1 MKFNKIIALPVLTL
15 AAVWGLTACTDEV
28 DYHPAE
34 ELQTPQVYFPNTN
47 PSTVD
52 LDDNQSEVTI
62 DLERVN
68 TQGSLT
74 VPVTATAT
82 VNGEAV
88 SIFTV
93 PASATFADGSK
104 TAPVKISFD
113 FANIEQEVSYDIVLK
128 VSGNDLTPYGKS
140 EQTVTLLYAP
150 WSAWQ
155 SVSGKGV
162 YYLNAAYVGGLEID
176 LAMRTSLLNP
186 DNVQYRFTA
195 SQIFS
200 EEITFSINK
209 ATNTVTVPYQPTGD
223 AYNNNPIYLCD
234 FYTYYTE
241 VVPNAEGAEMYKN
254 SSKFDP
260 KTGVIT
266 FPARWYVPALKGG
279 WSGNESI
286 QLPGFP
292 DYSMEVSTNG
302 TYISEGD
309 FQEYAV
315 VNVQMGPDV
324 ASYAIRF
331 CQGRL
336 NDAQIN
342 SVADEMKANAEETLY
357 PTSRTFEF
365 PVNEEDYYTVVMVPY
380 DAESNPQATTSYTF
394 FYELQGI
401 DWNEGW
407 KTVAKDAVFNDA
419 FAVLIGYSSPVELEV
434 AVQESEVTP
443 GLYRIDNPYADD
455 PYEYGVERGHYYI
468 LIDATN
474 PDAVSVKPSYNGMFN
489 VASIATGK
497 LVGGTKFVFP
507 ASSLAVLTGIN
518 TDGSYVW
525 TPTWD
530 EEVTL
535 LDLEP
540 EAEAAA
546 KASVRSVKVA
556 AKAKSLNVVRG
567 AAPREK
573 VRKFEIFN

>member
-1 MKFNKIIALPVLTL
+1 MKFNKIIALPVLSL
-15 AAVWGLTACTDEV
+15 AVWGLSACTDEV
-28 DYHPAE
+28 KYDPAE
-34 ELQTPQVYFPNTN
+34 ELQTPQVYFPSTN
-47 PSTVD
+47 PTTID
-52 LDDNQSEVTI
+52 LDENQSEVTI
-62 DLERVN
+62 NLERVN

-88 SIFTV
+88 GIFSV
-93 PASATFADGSK
+93 PASANFADGSK
-104 TAPVKISFD
+104 TAPVTISFD
-113 FANIEQEVSYDIVLK
+113 FANIKQEVNYNIVLS

-150 WSAWQ
+150 WSNWK
-155 SVSGKGV
+155 SVGKGV
-162 YYLNAAYVGGLEID
+162 YYLNAAYTGGLEIN
-176 LAMRTSLLNP
+176 LSMRTSLLNP
-186 DNVQYRFTA
+186 DNVQYSFTA
-195 SQIFS
+195 SQVFS
-200 EEITFSINK
+200 ETMTFYINK
-209 ATNTVTVPYQPTGD
+209 ATNIVTIPYQQTGD
-223 AYNNNPIYLCD
+223 TYGDNNDPIYICD
-234 FYTYYTE
+234 YYTYFTQ
-241 VVPNAEGAEMYKN
+241 VVPNAENAEKYKN
-254 SSKFDP
+254 ASKFDP

-324 ASYAIRF
+324 SSYAIRF
-331 CQGRL
+331 CQGSL
-336 NDAQIN
+336 NNAQVN
-342 SVADEMKANAEETLY
+342 AVADEMKANAEETLY

-380 DAESNPQATTSYTF
+380 DSESNPQAAVSYTF

-401 DWNEGW
+401 NWNEGW

-419 FAVLIGYSSPVELEV
+419 FAVLIGYRSPVELEV
-434 AVQESEVTP
+434 TVQESEITP
-443 GLYRIDNPYADD
+443 GIFRIDNPYADD

-468 LIDATN
+468 VIDATN
-474 PDAVSVKPSYNGMFN
+474 PDAVSVRPSYNGMFN

-497 LVGGTKFVFP
+497 LVDGTKFVFP
-507 ASSLAVLTGIN
+507 ANSLAVLTGIN
-518 TDGSYVW
+518 ADGSYKW
-525 TPTWD
+525 TPAWD
-530 EEVTL
+530 KEVTL
-535 LDLEP
+535 LDLKP

-546 KASVRSVKVA
+546 KASVKSVKVA
-556 AKAKSLNVVRG
+556 SKAKSINVVRG
-567 AAPREK
+567 IAPREN